1 MGFAP
6 GGDQVLIER
15 MATTTANS
23 RNTTWQQ
30 VVSQSERLVTFS
42 DLCGHEKYLK
52 TTIFGLVGQCP
63 DYTMIIVNANAGFQR
78 MSREHLGIALALSIP
93 FFIVV
98 TKIDIAPQN
107 VYEENLAQL
116 HKIVKSNAVKRQ
128 PLVVKEEA
136 QMQAAASGIY
146 NKEVCPIFCV
156 SNVTGDGLPLLRCFL
171 RCLPSRLQD
180 SGLFKPPSC
189 LGAELLLEGDLS
201 RGPAEFHID
210 SIYVVPGVGLVVGGV
225 VRAGR
230 IRPGQQLL
238 LGPDKVSQFKP
249 VLIKTIQ
256 YKRVNVDS
264 AESGQQ
270 QPHISRAF
278 AVSLRLLLHVLC
290 HLLAEGRDRSCLCLE
305 VCCCPGLAMTGNRFM
320 VQTRFDKENTPCDD
334 CIMNCTCLFLC
345 MTSRMMKALPPSQKA
360 MMSSMNHCDGGPDAI
375 LLGDPQPQHIHPW
388 AVSTWGHPWAV
399 APAALAN
406 FCLALLSAFG
416 GRFASRAA
424 MVIKTDLCNY
434 TEQLGK
440 HPYRIYPGHG
450 QKFIAKDAKVSF
462 FITAKADSL
471 YHQRIKPVKLRW
483 TQAWRRMNKKGK
495 VEEGAKKRTR
505 KAQKF
510 QKAIVGMSLD
520 DIKKKKAM
528 RPELRNQRE
537 QAAKEAKA
545 KQAAQKK
552 PGKPAVPKTKPDKS
566 QKLPK
571 GGGAPSGAKNFK
583 GKK

>member
-1 MGFAP
+1 MAVTEEEIRCAASSKESEKPMSKDVDRSTSDDDDEVTAEGNGPSTALDLTDDWIEDHMKDVTVAVIGNVDSGKSTLVGVLTKGGLDDGRGQARAKVFNFSHEAANGRTSSIAQEIMGFAP

-189 LGAELLLEGDLS
+189 
-201 RGPAEFHID
+201 PAEFHID

-264 AESGQQ
+264 AESGQ
-270 QPHISRAF
+270 HCSF
-278 AVSLRLLLHVLC
+278 ALRSLVKRETLKKSMFRK
-290 HLLAEGRDRSCLCLE
+290 G
-305 VCCCPGLAMTGNRFM
+305 M
-320 VQTRFDKENTPCDD
+320 V
-334 CIMNCTCLFLC
+334 
-345 MTSRMMKALPPSQKA
+345 
-360 MMSSMNHCDGGPDAI
+360 
-375 LLGDPQPQHIHPW
+375 
-388 AVSTWGHPWAV
+388 
-399 APAALAN
+399 
-406 FCLALLSAFG
+406 LLSPETQP
-416 GRFASRAA
+416 RAIWSFKAEVVILHHATTIREGYQA
-424 MVIKTDLCNY
+424 MIHCGIIRQCAGV
-434 TEQLGK
+434 K
-440 HPYRIYPGHG
+440 HM
-450 QKFIAKDAKVSF
+450 SCE
-462 FITAKADSL
+462 L
-471 YHQRIKPVKLRW
+471 LRS
-483 TQAWRRMNKKGK
+483 GD
-495 VEEGAKKRTR
+495 
-505 KAQKF
+505 
-510 QKAIVGMSLD
+510 KAIVTFRWCYHAEYLSLGETLLFREGRTKGLGKIIELCD
-520 DIKKKKAM
+520 DGFN
-528 RPELRNQRE
+528 PQ
-537 QAAKEAKA
+537 
-545 KQAAQKK
+545 
-552 PGKPAVPKTKPDKS
+552 
-566 QKLPK
+566 
-571 GGGAPSGAKNFK
+571 
-583 GKK
+583 